1 MQTSLRGITTKA
13 KQEKNYRFGNLYG
26 LIDKNALYTA
36 WKSINKNASAGV
48 DKESTKQFK
57 ENLDQN
63 LSELL
68 EHLKQKKYK
77 AKLIKRDAS
86 KEQIEAAKRI
96 AGKQNYEINW
106 KVSPAEN
113 TDYSSNYFDLERVIP
128 EVH

>member
-68 EHLKQKKYK
+68 EQLKQKKYK
-77 AKLIKRDAS
+77 AKLIKRVNIP
-86 KEQIEAAKRI
+86 KEN
-96 AGKQNYEINW
+96 GKTRPLGIPTVKDKIVQNKY
-106 KVSPAEN
+106 
-113 TDYSSNYFDLERVIP
+113 
-128 EVH
+128 